1 MEDYKRCLDNIRS
14 YNSTLCNS
22 FDMDY
27 TYKPKYFNS
36 DCCCICHRNCCP
48 NNCVP
53 INYSFNNEN
62 YFQNN
67 NERLNQ
73 LECEKMSLENLNKN
87 LQKQIEM
94 YSKFDNDVMKENETL
109 KGMLNK
115 SVDVFK
121 AVEEKSQLPQNK
133 VFGNNLNYYLDK
145 PNEFNNLMNS
155 QSNWIKTNQD
165 TPSLSST
172 LKNDNYSNNPFGV
185 GFNMNNRNYPFDDNN
200 KFYTFHSLQ
209 PKVNN
214 DQLNNSDYNPLN
226 NQRDWS
232 NNYSPNLNS
241 TSNFGNS
248 QSNPFNDNLNKS
260 NRELQNELEKKS
272 KENEQLKN
280 MLNSSIPLFKAVEQ
294 KSLSPNNK
302 FNGKN
307 IDYYLDNPNEF
318 NNLMDSQ
325 KDWILK
331 NKNNNNE
338 NFPNQQNNFNSPNNN
353 NNGNFK
359 GQPNLNRQ
367 NMNPNHFNNS
377 NYNNDPQFR
386 NNKLNPNKFPNNNQ
400 PFDNNQINDPNF
412 KLNVNKRN
420 PNFNYVPLDQNQMNN
435 NNNDPLKNNKNGPF
449 PNNNN
454 LNNVPFNKNVPYN
467 KNFNNNQN
475 PYDNNNIPLKSKNNK
490 NIPFNNQN
498 PDLNNLRG
506 KNPNN
511 NNNNKMNNDRYP
523 NNNNMY
529 PYDDNRN
536 NDDNLNNNSL
546 KKRIPKINYNEPS
559 DNFNG
564 TNPINNNFNEDPRK
578 LNNKNIPNNN
588 NNYKN
593 IPFDNNN
600 PNNFPN
606 NKFSNDN
613 NQPFKKNPLDNN
625 NKNFPNDNNNVPNKL
640 KSKNNPN
647 DNNND
652 DDNNPKIVPHRKF
665 LKNPNNKE
673 PNNLLVNQNN
683 NFPNDNINDNNK
695 FKKPNQNLPKNY
707 YPDEDRNVQLNNN
720 DDDNKNKLKNKP
732 KIKNPINDN
741 SLLNLAVPLFKAIEI
756 KSGEPQNKFNGTD
769 DLNYYYDKP
778 DEFESL
784 INNQKD
790 WIFNNNFIEDP
801 YYDPNNNPYQIEYDS
816 IFKNNKNKPNI
827 NYNLPNENV
836 LKNLLF
842 DSFPLFKSI
851 ENKSNLPQ
859 NKVYDDDNI
868 DNVIDYYKNY
878 PEEFKNLIDN
888 QVDWVLKTNQIPL
901 NSDPNFST
909 GEFNS
914 KGFKPYDS
922 IPMKNSKNPN
932 ENPNNNNNLPFDN
945 KNAPFN
951 KNKNPN
957 KQNPNDFNPDNNDPN
972 LRIIPHKLP
981 RYGVPDEDDS
991 NSKKPKL
998 NNDSQQPLYYQNITL
1013 PNDDELGNL
1022 KSLHKNPKKNLRAK
1036 SAKPGKKNVF
1046 KNKRL
1051 KRHLFGRIDLSRS
1064 GYLSFNEFE
1073 RGFKDYFDPKVY
1085 KEVVRLTFQQAKNLS
1100 SRDPEIQDN
1109 IKKSLNSKRKT
1120 LKGGLGQR
1128 IRIRDIDNEKIE
1140 FFEFEKALATFKENC
1155 IYFHMFKKICK
1166 VDENDVNFINKRKFN
1181 KEDFYNAKKKLIRW
1195 GLDKSELENDDAFD
1209 ECNIYGGEYVFFPE
1223 WANYARNK
1231 KLCLTDKELEKLDF
1245 SKLDKVYERF

>member
-1 MEDYKRCLDNIRS
+1 MEDYQRCLDNILS

-36 DCCCICHRNCCP
+36 DCCCICHRSCCP
-48 NNCVP
+48 NNCAA
-53 INYSFNNEN
+53 INYSMTNEN
-62 YFQNN
+62 YFKN

-133 VFGNNLNYYLDK
+133 VFGNLNYYLDK
-145 PNEFNNLMNS
+145 PNEFNHLMNS
-155 QSNWIKTNQD
+155 QSNWIKTNAE

-185 GFNMNNRNYPFDDNN
+185 NMNNRNYPFDDN
-200 KFYTFHSLQ
+200 KFYTFHSQ
-209 PKVNN
+209 PKFNL
-214 DQLNNSDYNPLN
+214 DKLNNSDYNPLN

-338 NFPNQQNNFNSPNNN
+338 NFPQNNFNSPNNN

-367 NMNPNHFNNS
+367 NMNPNHFNNP

-490 NIPFNNQN
+490 NIPFDNQN

>member
-1 MEDYKRCLDNIRS
+1 
-14 YNSTLCNS
+14 
-22 FDMDY
+22 
-27 TYKPKYFNS
+27 
-36 DCCCICHRNCCP
+36 
-48 NNCVP
+48 
-53 INYSFNNEN
+53 
-62 YFQNN
+62 
-67 NERLNQ
+67 
-73 LECEKMSLENLNKN
+73 
-87 LQKQIEM
+87 
-94 YSKFDNDVMKENETL
+94 
-109 KGMLNK
+109 
-115 SVDVFK
+115 
-121 AVEEKSQLPQNK
+121 
-133 VFGNNLNYYLDK
+133 
-145 PNEFNNLMNS
+145 
-155 QSNWIKTNQD
+155 
-165 TPSLSST
+165 
-172 LKNDNYSNNPFGV
+172 
-185 GFNMNNRNYPFDDNN
+185 
-200 KFYTFHSLQ
+200 
-209 PKVNN
+209 
-214 DQLNNSDYNPLN
+214 
-226 NQRDWS
+226 
-232 NNYSPNLNS
+232 
-241 TSNFGNS
+241 
-248 QSNPFNDNLNKS
+248 
-260 NRELQNELEKKS
+260 
-272 KENEQLKN
+272 
-280 MLNSSIPLFKAVEQ
+280 
-294 KSLSPNNK
+294 
-302 FNGKN
+302 
-307 IDYYLDNPNEF
+307 
-318 NNLMDSQ
+318 
-325 KDWILK
+325 
-331 NKNNNNE
+331 
-338 NFPNQQNNFNSPNNN
+338 
-353 NNGNFK
+353 
-359 GQPNLNRQ
+359 
-367 NMNPNHFNNS
+367 
-377 NYNNDPQFR
+377 
-386 NNKLNPNKFPNNNQ
+386 
-400 PFDNNQINDPNF
+400 
-412 KLNVNKRN
+412 
-420 PNFNYVPLDQNQMNN
+420 
-435 NNNDPLKNNKNGPF
+435 
-449 PNNNN
+449 
-454 LNNVPFNKNVPYN
+454 
-467 KNFNNNQN
+467 
-475 PYDNNNIPLKSKNNK
+475 
-490 NIPFNNQN
+490 
-498 PDLNNLRG
+498 
-506 KNPNN
+506 
-511 NNNNKMNNDRYP
+511 MNNDRYP

-1223 WANYARNK
+1223 WANYAKNK